1 METRNFSDGTL
12 VISDGATPTA
22 NSIIVTSADG
32 QLSFEEAV
40 TRRQIF
46 RRDEFVEKRDGR
58 TELVR
63 LSFVLQFKEFVVA
76 AGGGDPTPYEALK
89 GIGEA
94 ASWESTDDAGKS
106 DARDLKFTI
115 DDPAGG
121 ADEEI
126 TFSDFSYERISF
138 AEGED
143 YDTLTV
149 EGIANSISIAKAAGS

>member
-12 VISDGATPTA
+12 VISDGTTPTA
-22 NSIIVTSADG
+22 NSITVTSADG

-40 TRRQIF
+40 ARRQIF
-46 RRDEFVEKRDGR
+46 RRDTFVEKRDGR

-76 AGGGDPTPYEALK
+76 AGGDPTPYEALK

-126 TFSDFSYERISF
+126 TFSGFSFERISF